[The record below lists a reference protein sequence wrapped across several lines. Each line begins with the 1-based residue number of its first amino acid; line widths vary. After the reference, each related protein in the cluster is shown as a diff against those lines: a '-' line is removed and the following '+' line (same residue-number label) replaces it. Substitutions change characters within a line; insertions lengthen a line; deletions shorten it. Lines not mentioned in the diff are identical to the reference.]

1 MKNNFTLICTL
12 SFLPIYL
19 TNSPTVDFGE
29 CAFGGD
35 VMLSRHEIENNRA
48 IGPGQW
54 NFPEGWCNRALI
66 RWPVA
71 SKKMYH
77 SGLICILSTQRN
89 ILFLSHA
96 FLFFLILSVFFCEP
110 MIIYRFFRDRF

>member
-54 NFPEGWCNRALI
+54 KFPEGWCNRALI
-66 RWPVA
+66 RWAVA
-71 SKKMYH
+71 SKKMCH
-77 SGLICILSTQRN
+77 SGLICILSAQRN
-89 ILFLSHA
+89 ILFLSYA
-96 FLFFLILSVFFCEP
+96 FFYFSDFIWFLE
-110 MIIYRFFRDRF
+110 